1 MTSPPFE
8 PFINVDG
15 IQRVQKEL
23 SKMFEGDWISNMA
36 GAAQRSDS
44 DWRPRADV
52 TETDDHFSYLID
64 VPGVELDDIDV
75 TIKRN
80 VLSVSG
86 TREATANAQYQER
99 STGKFARHF
108 DLPANADEATVT
120 AFSNNGVLEIR
131 LSKVANEVARQVPI
145 NKGG

>member
-1 MTSPPFE
+1 MASTPFE

-23 SKMFEGDWISNMA
+23 SKMFEGDWVSNMA
-36 GAAQRSDS
+36 QAAQSADS

-52 TETDDHFSYLID
+52 IETDDHFSYLID

-75 TIKRN
+75 TIQRN

-86 TREATANAQYQER
+86 TREATANVQYHER
-99 STGKFARHF
+99 STGTFSRHF
-108 DLPANADEATVT
+108 DLPANVDEETVT
-120 AFSNNGVLEIR
+120 ASAKNGVLEIR
-131 LSKVANEVARQVPI
+131 LKKVANEVARQVPI
-145 NKGG
+145 NRGS

>member
-1 MTSPPFE
+1 MASTPFE

-23 SKMFEGDWISNMA
+23 SKMFEGDWVSNMA
-36 GAAQRSDS
+36 QAAQSADS

-52 TETDDHFSYLID
+52 IETDDHFSYLID

-75 TIKRN
+75 TIQRN

-86 TREATANAQYQER
+86 TREATANVQYHER
-99 STGKFARHF
+99 STGTFSRHF
-108 DLPANADEATVT
+108 DLPANVDEETVT
-120 AFSNNGVLEIR
+120 ASAKNGVLEIR
-131 LSKVANEVARQVPI
+131 LNKVANEVARQVPI
-145 NKGG
+145 NRGS

>member
-1 MTSPPFE
+1 MASTPFE

-23 SKMFEGDWISNMA
+23 SKMFEGDWVSNMA
-36 GAAQRSDS
+36 QAAQSADS

-52 TETDDHFSYLID
+52 IETDDHFSYLID

-75 TIKRN
+75 TIQRN

-86 TREATANAQYQER
+86 TREATANVQYHER
-99 STGKFARHF
+99 STGTFSRHF
-108 DLPANADEATVT
+108 DLHANVDEETVT
-120 AFSNNGVLEIR
+120 ASAKNGVLEIR
-131 LSKVANEVARQVPI
+131 LNKVANEVARQVPI
-145 NKGG
+145 NRGS